1 MTDAPTTDAPTTD
14 TPMTPRRRAIVTG
27 ANTGLGLAS
36 TYALAAAGWAVTLA
50 VRSPDRGAAAAESVR
65 AAVPGA
71 DLEVRALDLA
81 DLASV
86 RAFADGWA
94 APIDLLMNNAGMM
107 MVPELTLTTDGFEQQ
122 LGVNQL
128 GHHLLTAL
136 LLDRVAAARGRVV
149 SLSSIAHHQAKTLDH
164 DLNLG
169 DDYTPAGAHAQSK
182 LATLMFA
189 LELDRR
195 LRRHAVPVTSV
206 AAHPGW
212 SATDTR
218 APRERGDDP
227 SRSVAFSRR
236 ISQLLGASAAH
247 GARSQVFAG
256 VDPEVLGG
264 DFWGP
269 RWLTYGPPHHARA
282 SAAARNVDQAQW
294 LFAISEKLTG
304 AALLD

>member
-1 MTDAPTTDAPTTD
+1 MTS
-14 TPMTPRRRAIVTG
+14 RRAIVTG

-36 TYALAAAGWAVTLA
+36 THALAAAGWAVTLA
-50 VRSPDRGAAAAESVR
+50 VRSPARGAVAMDSVR

-71 DLEVRALDLA
+71 DLEVRTLDLA

-86 RAFADGWA
+86 RAFAAGWD
-94 APIDLLMNNAGMM
+94 APVDLLMNNAGMM
-107 MVPELTLTTDGFEQQ
+107 MVPELTLTADGFEQQ
-122 LGVNQL
+122 FGVNHL

-149 SLSSIAHHQAKTLDH
+149 SLSSIAHLQAKTLDH

-169 DDYTPAGAHAQSK
+169 DGYTPAGAYAQSK
-182 LATLMFA
+182 LATLVFA
-189 LELDRR
+189 VELDRR

-218 APRERGDDP
+218 APRDRGDDP
-227 SRSVAFSRR
+227 SRSVVFSRR
-236 ISQLLGASAAH
+236 ISQILGASAAN

-256 VDPEVLGG
+256 TDGEVRGG

-269 RWLTYGPPHHARA
+269 RMLAYGRPHRARA
-282 SAAARNVDQAQW
+282 SAVARDPVAAQW
-294 LFAISEKLTG
+294 LFMIAEKLTG

>member
-1 MTDAPTTDAPTTD
+1 MTVPGRTA
-14 TPMTPRRRAIVTG
+14 RRAVVTG

-36 TYALAAAGWAVTLA
+36 TQALAAGGWSVTLA
-50 VRSPDRGAAAAESVR
+50 VRSPERGAAAVDVVR
-65 AAVPGA
+65 QAVPGA
-71 DLEVRALDLA
+71 DLEVRLLDLA

-86 RAFADGWA
+86 RAFAADRD

-107 MVPELTLTTDGFEQQ
+107 MVPELTLTADGFEQQ
-122 LGVNQL
+122 FGVNHL

-136 LLDRVAAARGRVV
+136 LLDRVAAANGRVV
-149 SLSSIAHHQAKTLDH
+149 SLSSIAHHQAKSFDH

-169 DDYTPAGAHAQSK
+169 RGYTPAGAYAQSK

-218 APRERGDDP
+218 APRDRGDDP
-227 SRSVAFSRR
+227 SRSVVFSRR
-236 ISQLLGASAAH
+236 ISQILGSSAAG

-256 VDPEVLGG
+256 TDPSVRGG

-269 RWLTYGPPHHARA
+269 RMLAYGPPHLARP
-282 SAAARNVDQAQW
+282 SRVARDPDAAQW
-294 LFAISEKLTG
+294 LFAIAEKLTG
-304 AALLD
+304 TALLD